1 MFIYN
6 MSEFKLML
14 APIEDMTSNAFR
26 TICHKYGADI
36 TFTEMVRF
44 ESLAKN
50 NKTSWDRIIL
60 KDKTP
65 AVIQII
71 GHKEI
76 FLKKFLSKFEP
87 NQGFIG
93 FNLNLG
99 CPAPNFVNNGVGCA
113 MVKRISKTKALIDII
128 KKKGYGASIKLR
140 LGLNQFEKDK
150 KAYIRL
156 IKNVNANSFIIHAR
170 HGNQSYNIPADF
182 SIYQECV
189 DTGKTIIANGD
200 INSKK
205 QIDFLKKIGV
215 NGAMIGRSAIL
226 DPSIFNK
233 LKGLPY
239 PKIEVILAEYVK
251 LADKFDEPFRY
262 RKNVLKRRIVS
273 AQEING

>member
-1 MFIYN
+1 

-26 TICHKYGADI
+26 SICHKYGADI

-50 NKTSWDRIIL
+50 NETSWDRIIL
-60 KDKTP
+60 KDETP
-65 AVIQII
+65 AVIQVI

-87 NQGFIG
+87 QEGFLG

-113 MVKRISKTKALIDII
+113 MIKRISKTKKLVEII
-128 KKKGYGASIKLR
+128 KKKKYDVSIKMR
-140 LGLNQFEKDK
+140 LGLNEFEKEK
-150 KAYIRL
+150 KVYLNL
-156 IKNVNANSFIIHAR
+156 IKNVNASSFIIHAR
-170 HGNQSYNIPADF
+170 HGNQSYNVPADF
-182 SIYQECV
+182 NIYPECV
-189 DTGKTIIANGD
+189 DTKKSIIANGD
-200 INSKK
+200 IKTTK

-215 NGAMIGRSAIL
+215 KGAMIGRPAIL

-233 LKGLPY
+233 LKGLPS
-239 PKIEVILAEYVK
+239 PSLKTIMEEYVK
-251 LADKFDEPFRY
+251 LADKFEEPFRY
-262 RKNVLKRRIVS
+262 RKNILKRN
-273 AQEING
+273 INSEEVKG

>member
-1 MFIYN
+1 

-87 NQGFIG
+87 NQGFMG

-99 CPAPNFVNNGVGCA
+99 CPAPNFVNQGVGCA
-113 MVKRISKTKALIDII
+113 MVKRISKTRALVETI
-128 KKKGYGASIKLR
+128 KKKGYNASIKIR

-150 KAYIRL
+150 KAYLRL

-170 HGNQSYNIPADF
+170 HGNQSYNVPADF

-200 INSKK
+200 IKTQK
-205 QIDFLKKIGV
+205 QIDFLKKIGLK
-215 NGAMIGRSAIL
+215 GAMIGRPAIL

-233 LKGLPY
+233 LKGLSS
-239 PKIEVILAEYVK
+239 PKLEAILAEYVK

-262 RKNVLKRRIVS
+262 RKNILKRRIIP